1 MENQEQ
7 KKAYKEVLIILEEL
21 NLKEQIPKE
30 IINLL
35 EENKDNNWN
44 FKFDKNIPLEE
55 QKILKET
62 TKLLSILYLTYIC
75 KDKDEKN
82 EIIKIYEETQ
92 RKKDKEY
99 SDNLFKTKK
108 QDSNKLNEEN
118 ISKKNNTD
126 VKLPI
131 PKTKISYK
139 IKNVI
144 RRIKNFIKNVFK
156 N

>member
-30 IINLL
+30 IINL
-35 EENKDNNWN
+35 
-44 FKFDKNIPLEE
+44 
-55 QKILKET
+55 LKET